1 MMPRMI
7 PAMPKI
13 PSTPNSIR
21 LKIPKTIDAIANGL
35 RCCVQ
40 RAYSWARW
48 FVRSVSRPKSA
59 IMSREIVNENFFPML
74 SMLRQKLLMQRMILI
89 RIMRG
94 AIVEDDAEGDVVT
107 VVYDGSRRI
116 GGFAVENMAN
126 ERNFFQEIL

>member
-7 PAMPKI
+7 PTTPKI

-21 LKIPKTIDAIANGL
+21 LKIPKTSDAIANGL

-74 SMLRQKLLMQRMILI
+74 SMLCQKLLMQRMILI

-94 AIVEDDAEGDVVT
+94 KIVEDDAEGDIVT
-107 VVYDGSRRI
+107 VVYDGARRV
-116 GGFAVENMAN
+116 GGLALENMTN
-126 ERNFFQEIL
+126 QRNFFQKFL